1 MSTNQPISRSVD
13 SGLLGALQSYLE
25 VSWHFGYRKPKA
37 SYAPAV
43 CLVAFGKHEEASP
56 EVAYGRGACE
66 QNHDIVVD
74 HVLPNEEADQKS
86 GKGRS
91 PVGFTPS
98 SRPYSPE
105 CLEGEFCELR
115 VDGVLG
121 TSLPASYGKD
131 SHVAYVSPLASLLE
145 CPRSI
150 QSPCRVSAEGHSLGL
165 HPQQRTPVFDLIKE
179 RSPVEFT

>member
-1 MSTNQPISRSVD
+1 MGRYH

-74 HVLPNEEADQKS
+74 HALLSEEAEEKS

-91 PVGFTPS
+91 PVGLSLLLALIHPSTWKVNSTKLDFRFRSWTSVLRS
-98 SRPYSPE
+98 SRKFGATGLSEVQIQTIGTGPSFAGLRP
-105 CLEGEFCELR
+105 LSWLSRWPTTSEG
-115 VDGVLG
+115 
-121 TSLPASYGKD
+121 
-131 SHVAYVSPLASLLE
+131 VSSE
-145 CPRSI
+145 
-150 QSPCRVSAEGHSLGL
+150 
-165 HPQQRTPVFDLIKE
+165 
-179 RSPVEFT
+179 